1 MSRRLSCFVLGAV
14 VTALPAANA
23 LAANILSPSDFIIA
37 IDGDRNLPGNTQTG
51 NEGPEKVFDEN
62 NGSKWFSGARAF
74 SGLIVTPVGGPAIVQ
89 SLSFTSGND
98 APERNPV
105 SFQLF
110 GTNSAITSVNNGT
123 GLEDSWTLIGGGSTG
138 LGDPTSPAIGFN
150 TTGAAIDVPN
160 ATAYASY
167 KVLFTKLR
175 SANANPFDPV
185 TLANGSNPNGIQLS
199 EARLFNALAGG
210 GVNVAANPTAPV
222 IAIDQTDGFF
232 PPGERPIEA
241 IDGVKTGASK
251 YLNFGRE
258 GSGLIITPAVGSS
271 IVKSFQI
278 TTGNDTPGRD
288 PASYILYGTNS
299 PITSLENSEGIA
311 ETWTQI
317 SQGGITLPGD
327 PAVNLDQRNVDGPII
342 GVANSTAYLSYKIVF
357 PTVKGPVGG
366 SVNSVQFSELQF
378 FTTPVPEPASLSLL
392 GLAAAGVLSRRR
404 RV

>member
-1 MSRRLSCFVLGAV
+1 MSRRLSYFVLGAV
-14 VTALPAANA
+14 VTALPAVDA

-37 IDGDRNLPGNTQTG
+37 VDGNRNVPGNTNTG

-62 NGSKWFSGARAF
+62 NTTKWFSAARAF

-98 APERNPV
+98 SSERSPV

-110 GTNSAITSVNNGT
+110 GTNSVITSVNNGT
-123 GLEDSWTLIGGGSTG
+123 GLEDPWTLVGGGSTG
-138 LGDPTSPAIGFN
+138 LGDPNLPAIAFN
-150 TTGAAIDVPN
+150 TTGAVIDVPN
-160 ATAYASY
+160 STAYSSY
-167 KVLFTKLR
+167 KLLFTKLR
-175 SANANPFDPV
+175 SAGTGAFDPV
-185 TLANGSNPNGIQLS
+185 TLANGANPNGIQLS
-199 EARLFNALAGG
+199 EARLFNAPAGG
-210 GVNVAANPTAPV
+210 GLNVAANPTAPV

-258 GSGLIITPAVGSS
+258 GAGLIITPASGSS
-271 IVKSFQI
+271 IVKSFQL
-278 TTGNDTPGRD
+278 TTGNDAPARD

-342 GVANSTAYLSYKIVF
+342 GFANSTAYTSYKIVF
-357 PTVKGPVGG
+357 PTVKGTA
-366 SVNSVQFSELQF
+366 NSVQFSELQF
-378 FTTPVPEPASLSLL
+378 FTTPVPEPTSLSLL

-404 RV
+404 RA